1 MKIANKIAMVLVAI
15 FGIGVMFS
23 GCGGVPK
30 CDGKDTTA
38 VLTQILK
45 ENVNAKADYKYDAFM
60 TNSTDK
66 GAKKVTCKAQVTISV
81 GNKQESDFIEYSAQ
95 HTNDGQVYVEIFSGL

>member
-1 MKIANKIAMVLVAI
+1 MKIAKIAMVLVMI
-15 FGIGVMFS
+15 GIGMAFS

-30 CDGKDTTA
+30 CDSKDTTA
-38 VLTQILK
+38 VLTKILK
-45 ENVNAKADYKYDAFM
+45 ENINAKADYKYDAFM

-66 GAKKVTCKAQVTISV
+66 GAKKVTCKAQVTISI

>member
-1 MKIANKIAMVLVAI
+1 MKIANKIAMVLVTAI
-15 FGIGVMFS
+15 GIGLS

-66 GAKKVTCKAQVTISV
+66 GAKKTTCKAQVTISV
-81 GNKQESDFIEYSAQ
+81 GGKQESDFIEYSAQ
-95 HTNDGQVYVEIFSGL
+95 YTNDGQVYVEIFSGL